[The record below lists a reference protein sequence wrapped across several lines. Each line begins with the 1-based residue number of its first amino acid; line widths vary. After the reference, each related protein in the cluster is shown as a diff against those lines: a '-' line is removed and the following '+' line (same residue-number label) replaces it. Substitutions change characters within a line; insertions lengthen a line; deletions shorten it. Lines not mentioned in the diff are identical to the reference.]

1 MEISIILP
9 VYNKAKYIESILSD
23 IAAQSFNDFECIIID
38 DGSTD
43 ASGKLC
49 DDFAACDNR
58 FCVVHIQN
66 GGVSHA
72 RNVGLERATGQYITF
87 IDADDHVEADYLLRL
102 YSDIIDSQADM
113 VIAGML
119 KYWKDGRLTVATEI
133 PYAGLY
139 SMEKL
144 ITEFA
149 KVQKQTGIYGFS
161 CGKLISKAVVSNIQ
175 FSEWLNL
182 AEDFEFYLR
191 VYPRIKTIY
200 FEEKCKYHYLQEAEN
215 SSAIVESDKIDY
227 LAQLKLNLEFR
238 DFLRQAGGYYGD
250 NLEIVEKLLTDY
262 AFFSIF
268 YCQRKQIPAQLK
280 KVHEIVLK
288 EQINTSGTGL
298 IKKLVLFCIRKNR
311 KTFARNLLQTYDWIR
326 WLKRRV

>member
-1 MEISIILP
+1 MEISIIIP

-23 IAAQSFNDFECIIID
+23 IAAQSFPDFECIIID

-49 DDFAACDNR
+49 DDFVKCDSR
-58 FCVVHIQN
+58 FCVVHIPN

-72 RNVGLERATGQYITF
+72 RNVGLECAAGRYITF

-102 YSDIIDSQADM
+102 YSDIINSQADI
-113 VIAGML
+113 VITGAIKFWEDGREIVIPMQYCGL
-119 KYWKDGRLTVATEI
+119 KYLEDLI
-133 PYAGLY
+133 P
-139 SMEKL
+139 
-144 ITEFA
+144 EFA
-149 KVQKQTGIYGFS
+149 TVQKCSGIYGF
-161 CGKLISKAVVSNIQ
+161 CWGKLIPRALISELK

-200 FEEKCKYHYLQEAEN
+200 FEDKCKYHYLQEAEN

-227 LAQLKLNLEFR
+227 YAQLKLNLEFR

-262 AFFSIF
+262 AFFSVF
-268 YCQRKQIPAQLK
+268 YCQRKQIPAQLQ

-311 KTFARNLLQTYDWIR
+311 KTFARSLLQTYDWIR

>member
-9 VYNKAKYIESILSD
+9 FYNKAKYIESILSD
-23 IAAQSFNDFECIIID
+23 IAAQSFTDFECIMID

-49 DDFAACDNR
+49 DDFVKCDSR
-58 FCVVHIQN
+58 FRVVHIPN

-72 RNVGLERATGQYITF
+72 RNVGLECAAGRYITF
-87 IDADDHVEADYLLRL
+87 IDADDHIEADYLLRL
-102 YSDIIDSQADM
+102 YSDIIDTQADM
-113 VIAGML
+113 VVAGVL
-119 KYWKDGRLTVATEI
+119 KYWTDGRLAVATAM

-139 SMEKL
+139 PMEKL
-144 ITEFA
+144 IPEFA
-149 KVQKQTGIYGFS
+149 KVQKWTGIYGFS
-161 CGKLISKAVVSNIQ
+161 CGKLISKEIVSNIR

-191 VYPRIKTIY
+191 VYPRIKSIY
-200 FEEKCKYHYLQEAEN
+200 FEDKCKYHYLQEAEN

-227 LAQLKLNLEFR
+227 YAQLKLNLEFR
-238 DFLRQAGGYYGD
+238 EFLRQAGGYYGD

-268 YCQRKQIPAQLK
+268 YCQRKQIPAQLQ

-311 KTFARNLLQTYDWIR
+311 KTFARSLLQTYDWIR
-326 WLKRRV
+326 GLKRRV